1 MTGEVRAMPL
11 HLEEYDVSA
20 DAWRTVLPP
29 VAMEPIRRPTVAA
42 VALSTV
48 IIVGCALA
56 LVALQ
61 WWS

>member
-1 MTGEVRAMPL
+1 MPL

-56 LVALQ
+56 LVALT
-61 WWS
+61 WLA